1 MSNIISSYTSETVHG
16 RKLEGLRW
24 QGGKLQALY
33 SEKYEQTENGR
44 YLGGGSRERWED
56 VPGDPPA
63 PASVQ
68 SHESTSENG

>member
-1 MSNIISSYTSETVHG
+1 MSNITASHNSETVHG

-33 SEKYEQTENGR
+33 SEKYERYENGR
-44 YLGGGSRERWED
+44 YLCGGTRERWED

-63 PASVQ
+63 TPNPS
-68 SHESTSENG
+68 